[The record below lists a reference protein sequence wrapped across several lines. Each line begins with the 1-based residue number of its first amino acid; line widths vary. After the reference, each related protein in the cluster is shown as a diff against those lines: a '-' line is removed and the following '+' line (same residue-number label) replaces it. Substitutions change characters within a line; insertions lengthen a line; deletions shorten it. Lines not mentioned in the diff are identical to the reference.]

1 MAFVE
6 ALGQWLRRAGSL
18 CVSVCVC
25 VCGAIERE
33 NGSPF
38 ARCQILPKVENGGKA
53 TWEEEGEE
61 AKMMERPT
69 SGSKE
74 GWGSRDSLPLITK
87 DTYPST
93 RMPYTV
99 YITTLLTIGM
109 LDQVFHRFCG
119 EFCESN

>member
-6 ALGQWLRRAGSL
+6 APLDSGRGAGSL
-18 CVSVCVC
+18 YVSVCVWRHQA
-25 VCGAIERE
+25 G

-38 ARCQILPKVENGGKA
+38 ARCQILPKVEEGGKA

-74 GWGSRDSLPLITK
+74 GWGSRDSLPLITR

-99 YITTLLTIGM
+99 YITTLLTIVM
-109 LDQVFHRFCG
+109 LDQVSHRFCG